1 MAGARGVTRDEIFE
15 RERPRLARVA
25 YTMLGSH
32 AEAEDVVQEAW
43 LRFERA
49 TEEILDP
56 GAWLTTVVGRLAL
69 DALGSARA
77 RRETYVGPWLPEP
90 IVRTADDDP
99 ADRVALDETV
109 SLALFAVLERLSP
122 AQRTA
127 FVLHDVF
134 GLSFEEVGEVVGRT
148 PQAARQLA
156 SRARRDVEA
165 SRPRSSPTREE
176 QERVV
181 AAFAAAAAGGS
192 LEDLVAVLDPDV
204 VWRSDGGGRVVALR
218 KPLHGAERV
227 ARAILGFARA
237 PADPS
242 AVLRAGYLADVNGQP
257 GMVFRD
263 PGGVLTVVA
272 FTVDGGRITEIC
284 AVRNP
289 EKTAR
294 VPAA

>member
-1 MAGARGVTRDEIFE
+1 MTREEVFE
-15 RERPRLARVA
+15 RERPRLIRVA
-25 YTMLGSH
+25 YSMLGSH

-43 LRFERA
+43 LRWERA
-49 TEEILDP
+49 TDEVRDP
-56 GAWLTTVVGRLAL
+56 AAWLTTVVGRLAL

-90 IVRTADDDP
+90 VVRAAGGDP
-99 ADRVALDETV
+99 ADRVTLDETV

-134 GLSFEEVGEVVGRT
+134 GLPFDEVGEVVGRT

-156 SRARRDVEA
+156 ARARRDVEA
-165 SRPRSSPTREE
+165 ARPRTAPPREE

-218 KPLHGAERV
+218 KPLRGAEQV
-227 ARAILGFARA
+227 ARALVGFARR
-237 PADPS
+237 ADDAA
-242 AVLRAGYLADVNGQP
+242 AVVQAGYAADVNGEP

-263 PGGVLTVVA
+263 PGGVLTVFA
-272 FTVDGGRITEIC
+272 LTIDGGRITAIH

-289 EKTAR
+289 EKTAH
-294 VPAA
+294 VPPP